1 MEKTKDFRLGHRDR
15 VRARFLR
22 EGLSAF
28 ADYEVLELL
37 LFYAIPRRDTKGQAH
52 ALDDT
57 LGSLYEALTADA
69 DALCRVRGIGEHT
82 AAFLRSLYP
91 FLSYVA
97 TEEPHGDICR
107 DDKSLAVKIFPYL
120 DHSGGETATIVFL
133 NNRDDVICAKQ
144 LGAGKALLLTDLK
157 GIMADAYF
165 YGAPSVVLADYKA
178 EGIPFPDGMIMQ
190 GIHGMKEELYR
201 VGIRL
206 RDYMMFTDSQYSSL
220 FQLTGQRAFE
230 IPSPFFIYP
239 ARLEKPTYCE
249 RSKAHLIDIL
259 SFVTKGEKAEEVAEQ
274 LLTKYRTIEN
284 ILSLPYTTLLAE
296 NEAWASEMLFL
307 KILSEVY
314 ARAELSRVRKQKGKY
329 ATAREIGE
337 MFSAIIGTQ
346 SEEIVALGM
355 FDANMNLIDV
365 FFCAKGAVNSAT
377 FAMRTI
383 AEVAVAA
390 RAVYV
395 AVAHNHP
402 GGVTEPSMA
411 DTAIT
416 TGLQVAFSQANISFI
431 DHFVVT
437 ASDYVA
443 ISRCNGKSCS
453 CMPDE
458 FFEK

>member
-57 LGSLYEALTADA
+57 IGSLYEALTADA
-69 DALCRVRGIGEHT
+69 DALYRVKGIGERT

-91 FLSYVA
+91 FLEYVA
-97 TEEPHGDICR
+97 KGEPHGDVCR
-107 DDKSLAVKIFPYL
+107 DDKSLAVNIFPYL
-120 DHSGGETATIVFL
+120 DRSQGETATIVFL
-133 NNRDDVICAKQ
+133 NNRDNVIYAKQ
-144 LGAGKALLLTDLK
+144 LGAGKSLLLTDLK

-178 EGIPFPDGMIMQ
+178 EGIPFPDGMIVQ
-190 GIHGMKEELYR
+190 GLHSMKEELYR

-206 RDYMMFTDSQYSSL
+206 RDYMMFTDSQYNSL
-220 FQLTGQRAFE
+220 FLLTGQRAFE
-230 IPSPFFIYP
+230 SPSPFFIYP
-239 ARLEKPTYCE
+239 SLIETPTYCNDSM
-249 RSKAHLIDIL
+249 RHLVDIL
-259 SFVTKGEKAEEVAEQ
+259 SFVSREEKAKAIAER

-284 ILSLPYTTLLAE
+284 ILSLPYTTLVTE
-296 NEAWASEMLFL
+296 DESWTGEMLFL

-314 ARAELSRVRKQKGKY
+314 ARAELSRVRKRKGKY
-329 ATAREIGE
+329 ANAREIGE
-337 MFSAIIGTQ
+337 MFSSIIGTY
-346 SEEIVALGM
+346 SEEIVALAM
-355 FDANMNLIDV
+355 FDKDMNLIDV
-365 FFCAKGAVNSAT
+365 FFCNKGAVNSTA
-377 FAMRTI
+377 FAMRTM
-383 AEVAVAA
+383 AEVAVGA
-390 RAVYV
+390 RAAYV
-395 AVAHNHP
+395 AIAHNHP
-402 GGVTEPSMA
+402 SGVTEPSMA
-411 DTAIT
+411 DIAMT
-416 TGLQVAFSQANISFI
+416 TGLQMSFSQANIAFI

-437 ASDYVA
+437 ASDYLA
-443 ISRCNGKSCS
+443 ISRSHEKQYS